1 MDDEINYNID
11 PETGEELTH
20 GAFGQPLKKR
30 PKIKREGKNKIA
42 LRIQHKFSD
51 LCHERLGTRPIL
63 DIKGYKMVL
72 FAMNTGG
79 LSEVQIIDLFDEWF
93 GLGKSDEETISIT
106 RALSARQIEQYK
118 IRNNVE

>member
-1 MDDEINYNID
+1 
-11 PETGEELTH
+11 
-20 GAFGQPLKKR
+20 
-30 PKIKREGKNKIA
+30 
-42 LRIQHKFSD
+42 
-51 LCHERLGTRPIL
+51 
-63 DIKGYKMVL
+63 MVL